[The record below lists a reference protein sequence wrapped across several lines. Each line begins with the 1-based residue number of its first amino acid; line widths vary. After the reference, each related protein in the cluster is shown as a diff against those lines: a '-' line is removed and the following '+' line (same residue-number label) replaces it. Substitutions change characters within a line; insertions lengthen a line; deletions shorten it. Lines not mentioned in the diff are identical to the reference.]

1 MTDNSID
8 RLIQF
13 LAKLPGLGPRSA
25 RRAALHLLKKRESH
39 LRPLIDALK
48 DVDEKIATCEICG
61 NFDIHNPCHICSD
74 PKREASSLCVI
85 ADVADLWAMERTS
98 AFHGQYHILGGLLSA
113 LDGIGP
119 EQLTIGPLLR
129 RLESG
134 QVKEV
139 ILALGATLDGQ
150 STAHYLADRLAPYN
164 ISVTRLAHG
173 LPVGGELDYLDDG
186 TLIQALKARQRL

>member
-1 MTDNSID
+1 MKKLLHARFVVI
-8 RLIQF
+8 LISTI
-13 LAKLPGLGPRSA
+13 LAISVAISR
-25 RRAALHLLKKRESH
+25 
-39 LRPLIDALK
+39 
-48 DVDEKIATCEICG
+48 
-61 NFDIHNPCHICSD
+61 
-74 PKREASSLCVI
+74 REALSLCVV

-119 EQLTIGPLLR
+119 EQLSIGPLLR

-173 LPVGGELDYLDDG
+173 L
-186 TLIQALKARQRL
+186 ARWG